1 MQVVPTSI
9 DVALPLE
16 VWAYRYIR
24 DAQKMNTAL
33 LALFFFFVV
42 HKLETSN
49 ILKIQFQKYITK
61 SHGSKIQL
69 STEQLL
75 A

>member
-1 MQVVPTSI
+1 
-9 DVALPLE
+9 
-16 VWAYRYIR
+16 
-24 DAQKMNTAL
+24 MNTAL